1 MTRRPPRSTRT
12 DTLLPYPTLVRSS
25 GTELRVDGEVVA
37 TLPSAPRHAVASD
50 AARGDAS
57 SVVFSGAAG
66 PRSASSSC
74 PDGLATLAVLH
85 PLAHTATLRV
95 VLPFEAGSVDPK
107 ELADVRSVVSG
118 WQAHADRRSVLS
130 GTRVPVRVDL
140 GGRRVIKK

>member
-95 VLPFEAGSVDPK
+95 VLPFEAGSVVPK
-107 ELADVRSVVSG
+107 ERWEEHTSEPQLLMRISYDVCCLKQTNSSTSIRSMTLLIS
-118 WQAHADRRSVLS
+118 
-130 GTRVPVRVDL
+130 
-140 GGRRVIKK
+140 